1 LASQINASNSGFG
14 GIVSTG
20 DSSGVLQ
27 LQTVGTT
34 AITVDTSQN
43 TTLAGK
49 LTTASSGIQF
59 SDASIQTAAASP
71 YVLKNRIINGAMDV
85 WQRGTTYAL
94 TNTNAYGSVDRW
106 AVYQATTANGIAN
119 QVASGLTGFQYALKL
134 GRNSSATTT
143 GAIQMTQVLETVNS
157 IPLAGQTVTFS
168 FYAKAGANFSATS
181 SNLGVYLATGTGTD
195 QSSSSFTTS
204 GWTGNSALINTTQ
217 AITTTWTRYSFTTT
231 IASTATQV
239 GLQLY
244 YSPTGTAGA
253 DDNVY
258 ITGVQLEIGSTATPF
273 ERRLYGQELINCQR
287 YYWRIIFETASHVV
301 GGGFATSSTSSRVFT
316 TFPVTMRTAPSAL
329 EQSGT
334 ANQYTV
340 QTATVGGVSCS
351 AVPTFTTATS
361 MGTVTTMTTASSL
374 TAGQGIF
381 GRIDVSGGYLGWSA
395 EL

>member
-1 LASQINASNSGFG
+1 MPLIL
-14 GIVSTG
+14 TG
-20 DSSGVLQ
+20 TSSSATLDSS
-27 LQTVGTT
+27 
-34 AITVDTSQN
+34 
-43 TTLAGK
+43 AG
-49 LTTASSGIQF
+49 LTF
-59 SDASIQTAAASP
+59 SDSSNQSAAASP
-71 YVLKNRIINGAMDV
+71 YVLKNRIINGGMDV

-106 AVYQATTANGIAN
+106 AVFQSTTANGIAN

-195 QSSSSFTTS
+195 QSSSSFTIS

-258 ITGVQLEIGSTATPF
+258 ITGVQLEIGTTATPF
-273 ERRLYGQELINCQR
+273 ERRLYNQELANCQR
-287 YYWRIIFETASHVV
+287 YFEINKYQVGSQDFVVCTSPQNNNGIGIYPFKVSKRATPSTAY
-301 GGGFATSSTSSRVFT
+301 
-316 TFPVTMRTAPSAL
+316 SAL
-329 EQSGT
+329 SDFTCFGSGY
-334 ANQYTV
+334 A
-340 QTATVGGVSCS
+340 
-351 AVPTFTTATS
+351 
-361 MGTVTTMTTASSL
+361 SL
-374 TAGQGIF
+374 TPTALNFVSTTDYCAINPTIGSASFLVQGAYIVRMTGSNGF
-381 GRIDVSGGYLGWSA
+381 MSFSA